1 MFSAKIMKKNSIGR
15 NAQYASFRDYV
26 VISVRCLGRK
36 WCFLPRSFKNKPLRH
51 FFIINACHSERTPYN
66 APPLTRHNGLRN
78 AVFSRRLPGV
88 SAGEKLLK
96 KRLTLKEESVIYAT
110 SRQAVN
116 PLFALLFNNLS
127 DNLCGHSQ
135 D

>member
-1 MFSAKIMKKNSIGR
+1 AC
-15 NAQYASFRDYV
+15 Q
-26 VISVRCLGRK
+26 
-36 WCFLPRSFKNKPLRH
+36 LR
-51 FFIINACHSERTPYN
+51 RTPYN

-96 KRLTLKEESVIYAT
+96 KRLTLKEGSVIYAT

-116 PLFALLFNNLS
+116 PLFVLLFNNLS